1 MKRISLN
8 QILPVLLI
16 LAFTAGI
23 SSCTK
28 DETLIVQKTLEERK
42 LELKQFAAADT
53 FMVNHTVIGYDKGNF
68 MVASTSK
75 FASYKSSYLTKLN
88 AAIAIADNPD
98 ATMKMVLDAFKSFG
112 VPGQAFQRSLF
123 ISDRRPLNDIYVTC
137 SALRDA
143 TLVGTAVGQ
152 VSQADKDTFTAAINR
167 AKTWRDLSTTI
178 ERQVTD
184 EVKLLNDAKTVFEA
198 AIIK

>member
-1 MKRISLN
+1 MKKTMLNHVQVLSL
-8 QILPVLLI
+8 VLI
-16 LAFTAGI
+16 FTGGI

-28 DETLIVQKTLEERK
+28 EENILVQKTLEERK
-42 LELKQFAAADT
+42 IELKQFAAADT
-53 FMVNHTVIGYDKGNF
+53 AMVNHTVIGYDKGNF

-75 FASYKSSYLTKLN
+75 FASFKTNYLAKLN
-88 AAIAIADNPD
+88 AALTIADNPD
-98 ATMKMVLDAFKSFG
+98 ATMAMVLDAFKSFG

-137 SALRDA
+137 LALNTI
-143 TLVGTAVGQ
+143 TLVGTASGQ
-152 VSQADKDTFTAAINR
+152 VSQAEKDKFTAAINR

-178 ERQVTD
+178 DRQVTD
-184 EVKLLNDAKTVFEA
+184 EVKLLNDAKAAFEA